1 MQRKSLW
8 SINTTSN
15 LIFFMS
21 YQKLLFITV
30 FIGLSVGLRGQQTNY
45 PIRQYLEN
53 ELKKNAGILFP
64 ESVREFYGYAEYRFA
79 WLNDET
85 AMQQLSDY
93 IEHAGESG
101 LNKED
106 YQIRFIKSV
115 QDKTAQLQS
124 IVDSLAAEIRF
135 TDCAIHFFSDIAFGR
150 EPALLKYNGLNYAP
164 NCIDVPALVAAALN
178 GHLFN
183 QLLPIVEDQSPEY
196 LALKKMA
203 ASFVSSD
210 SLQTGAIITS
220 SNPVTGNK
228 PLLQKL
234 YQLGII
240 NSPDFFSTD
249 TSMKNY
255 LKQAQRMFYLPEN
268 GYLSSALIKELNVP
282 LAERQSSLHGAMN
295 TLRWL
300 SCIRKKWPHIVV
312 VNIPSASLLVYAGDS
327 VSLASRLIVGKYS
340 TQTPTLCSTINEVIL
355 YPYWNVPAKMAATE
369 LLPMIKK
376 DKTYLSDNNFQVLN
390 KQGRLVD
397 AATVN
402 WQKLNAKYFPYTL
415 RQSTGCDNSLG
426 IVKFNFNSPFDVYLH
441 DTPWKILFNL
451 NTRFFSHGCMR
462 LQKSVEL
469 AHLLLRDNSIA
480 IDTLVSKGCVNNQHP
495 IILQVAEKMPVFVLY
510 QTAWVD
516 SAATVRF
523 YDDVYRKFKR
533 VRK

>member
-1 MQRKSLW
+1 
-8 SINTTSN
+8 
-15 LIFFMS
+15 MS
-21 YQKLLFITV
+21 YQKLFFITI
-30 FIGLSVGLRGQQTNY
+30 FIGLSVALRGQQNNY
-45 PIRQYLEN
+45 PIRQYLET

-64 ESVREFYGYAEYRFA
+64 EGVREFYGYSEYRFA
-79 WLNDET
+79 WLSDET
-85 AMQQLSDY
+85 VMQQLSDY

-115 QDKTAQLQS
+115 QDKTAQLHGN
-124 IVDSLAAEIRF
+124 VDSLAAEIRF
-135 TDCAIHFFSDIAFGR
+135 TDCAIHFFRDVAFGK
-150 EPALLKYNGLNYAP
+150 EPALLKYNGLSYAP
-164 NCIDVPALVAAALN
+164 DCIDIPALIAAALN
-178 GHLFN
+178 GHVFN
-183 QLLPIVEDQSPEY
+183 QLLTVVDDQSPEY

-203 ASFVSSD
+203 ASLVSND
-210 SLQTGAIITS
+210 SLQPGPIITF
-220 SNPVTGNK
+220 SNPTTGNK
-228 PLLQKL
+228 PVLRKL

-240 NSPDFFSTD
+240 NSPDISITD
-249 TSMKNY
+249 TSMKSY
-255 LKQAQRMFYLPEN
+255 LKQAQRLFYLPEN
-268 GYLSSALIKELNVP
+268 GYLSNSLIKELNVP
-282 LAERQSSLHGAMN
+282 LGERLSSLYAAMN
-295 TLRWL
+295 TFRWL
-300 SCIRKKWPHIVV
+300 SCIRKKWPHIAV
-312 VNIPSASLLVYAGDS
+312 VNIPSAGLLVYAGDS
-327 VSLASRLIVGKYS
+327 VALASRLIVGKYS
-340 TQTPTLCSTINEVIL
+340 TQTPTLCSMVKEVIL
-355 YPYWNVPAKMAATE
+355 YPYWNVPAKMAVTE

-376 DKTYLSDNNFQVLN
+376 NKKYLTDNNFQVLN
-390 KQGRLVD
+390 RQGRLVD

-480 IDTLVSKGCVNNQHP
+480 IDTLVSKGCLNNQHP
-495 IILQVAEKMPVFVLY
+495 ITLQVAEKMPVFVLY

-523 YDDVYRKFKR
+523 YDDVYRKFKG